1 MIDFFQN
8 IFKGSTIKPV
18 KAVLKSFKQEF
29 PNAGS
34 VEWFE
39 TDYGFEAVFYV
50 DERETLVRIDRDGE
64 IFECRSNLTVNEIPE
79 KLSIILPGGMERM
92 NYILIK
98 KGSAILHEFILR
110 DSPTSRHMML
120 LDDSGKL
127 LKMENL

>member
-1 MIDFFQN
+1 MIQFFQN
-8 IFKGSTIKPV
+8 IFKGSTVKPIKN
-18 KAVLKSFKQEF
+18 VLKAFKQEF
-29 PNAGS
+29 PYAGS

-39 TDYGFEAVFYV
+39 TDYGYEAVFYV
-50 DERETLVRIDRDGE
+50 DERETIVRIDRDGD
-64 IFECRSNLTVNEIPE
+64 IFECRSNLTVTEIPP
-79 KLSIILPGGMERM
+79 KMDTLLPPGMERM

-98 KGSAILHEFILR
+98 KAGATLHEFILR